1 MSVKDQDK
9 FNRMVIP
16 KLGILNSQIHLVSM
30 AEAIQD
36 NPKEA
41 KLFQNQIP
49 KMARV
54 LIPVWKGR
62 FYDPRTECLRNATLN
77 PMLE

>member
-1 MSVKDQDK
+1 
-9 FNRMVIP
+9 
-16 KLGILNSQIHLVSM
+16 M